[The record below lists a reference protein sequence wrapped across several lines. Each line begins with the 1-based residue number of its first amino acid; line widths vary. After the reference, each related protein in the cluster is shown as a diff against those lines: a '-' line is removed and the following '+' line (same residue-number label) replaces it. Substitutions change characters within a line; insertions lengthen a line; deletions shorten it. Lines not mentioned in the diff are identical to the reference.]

1 MKTFLTALVATLFC
15 LSCAPQLSMP
25 DVDIPSKYIYGDV
38 ATADSVGGYWW
49 RIYNDEVL
57 DSLELRALSNNKDL
71 AVAALRVESARYSL
85 AVARSAFLPSINAEV
100 SAESE
105 YSTPEGESYE
115 FTLQPTISWSVSLFG
130 ALRNT
135 KREAQAELLSSVWA
149 QRGVML
155 SLSKEVATA
164 YFTILQSRLCLDI
177 AERSLRLRE
186 ESAALMDSMV
196 RYGVSTGLELD
207 QAKSLVYT
215 ASADVAQYSRAL
227 AQAQLSLATL
237 LGETPQPMDKKMFR
251 GELTIE
257 NMPSV
262 IPAGIPSDLLRRR
275 PDIMES
281 YYALQAASARVGI
294 ARSNRFPSI
303 SITGSGGVFG
313 STVKELFADGHW
325 KWGATGGL
333 AQPLFNFG
341 SLRNREKM
349 AIVAYKEAVEEF
361 EQTILTA
368 LEEVESALVAITTYR
383 TQAEEYAQYVKA
395 NGRIAQLTEALYS
408 MGMYDYLD
416 VISTEQTWYE
426 SQLQMVNILA
436 QQYINYANLVMALG
450 DGWQGVVNDE
460 K

>member
-1 MKTFLTALVATLFC
+1 MKTFVAVLVAIALF
-15 LSCAPQLSMP
+15 SCAPNLSMP
-25 DVDIPSKYIYGDV
+25 AVDIPSEYIYGDV
-38 ATADSVGGYWW
+38 STTDSIGDYWW

-57 DSLELRALSNNKDL
+57 DSLELQALKNNKDL

-85 AVARSAFLPSINAEV
+85 AIARSSFLPSINAEV

-105 YSTPEGESYE
+105 YQTKRGESYE
-115 FTLQPTISWSVSLFG
+115 FTLQPTVSWSVSLFG

-135 KREAQAELLSSVWA
+135 RREAQAELLSSVWA
-149 QRGVML
+149 QRGVVL
-155 SLSKEVATA
+155 SLSAEVATS
-164 YFTILQSRLCLDI
+164 YFTILQYSRCLDI
-177 AERSLRLRE
+177 AQRSLRLRE
-186 ESAALMDSMV
+186 ESAALIDSMV
-196 RYGVSTGLELD
+196 RYGVSTGLALD

-215 ASADVAQYSRAL
+215 AAADVAQYSRAL

-237 LGETPQPMDKKMFR
+237 LGETPQLMDEKILR
-251 GELTIE
+251 GRLTIE
-257 NMPSV
+257 DMPTE

-281 YYALQAASARVGI
+281 YYALQASSARVGI

-313 STVKELFADGHW
+313 STVKELFADGYW

-341 SLRNREKM
+341 ALRNREKM
-349 AIVAYKEAVEEF
+349 AIVAYDESVAQY
-361 EQTILTA
+361 EQTILKA
-368 LEEVESALVAITTYR
+368 LEEVESALVAITTYS
-383 TQAEEYAQYVKA
+383 TQAEKYAQYVMA
-395 NGRIAQLTEALYS
+395 NGRIAELTETLYS
-408 MGMYDYLD
+408 MGMSDYLD
-416 VISTEQTWYE
+416 VISTQQTWYE
-426 SQLQMVNILA
+426 SQLQMVNIVA

-450 DGWQGVVNDE
+450 DGWQGVVSDA

>member
-1 MKTFLTALVATLFC
+1 MKTFVAVLVAIALF
-15 LSCAPQLSMP
+15 SCAPQLSMP
-25 DVDIPSKYIYGDV
+25 DVDIPSEYIYGNV
-38 ATADSVGGYWW
+38 ATADSVGSYWW

-57 DSLELRALSNNKDL
+57 DSLELQALKNNKDF
-71 AVAALRVESARYSL
+71 AVAALRVESARYNL

-105 YSTPEGESYE
+105 YRTKQGESYE
-115 FTLQPTISWSVSLFG
+115 FTLQPTVSWSVSLFG

-149 QRGVML
+149 QRGVVL
-155 SLSKEVATA
+155 SLTTEVATS
-164 YFTILQSRLCLDI
+164 YFTILQYRRCHDI
-177 AERSLRLRE
+177 AQRSLRLRE
-186 ESAALMDSMV
+186 ESAALIDSMV
-196 RYGVSTGLELD
+196 HYGVSTGLALD

-215 ASADVAQYSRAL
+215 AAADVAQYSRAL

-237 LGETPQPMDKKMFR
+237 LGETPQMMDEKILR
-251 GELTIE
+251 GRLTIE
-257 NMPSV
+257 DMPAE

-275 PDIMES
+275 PDIIES
-281 YYALQAASARVGI
+281 FYTLQAASARVGI

-349 AIVAYKEAVEEF
+349 AIVAYEESVAEY
-361 EQTILTA
+361 EQTVLTA
-368 LEEVESALVAITTYR
+368 LEDVESALVAISTYR
-383 TQAEEYAQYVKA
+383 AQAEEYAQYVKA
-395 NGRIAQLTEALYS
+395 NGRIAELTEALYS
-408 MGMYDYLD
+408 MGMSDYLD
-416 VISTEQTWYE
+416 VISTQQTWYE
-426 SQLQMVNILA
+426 SQLQMVNIVA

-450 DGWQGVVNDE
+450 DGWQGVVNDV

>member
-1 MKTFLTALVATLFC
+1 
-15 LSCAPQLSMP
+15 
-25 DVDIPSKYIYGDV
+25 
-38 ATADSVGGYWW
+38 
-49 RIYNDEVL
+49 
-57 DSLELRALSNNKDL
+57 
-71 AVAALRVESARYSL
+71 
-85 AVARSAFLPSINAEV
+85 
-100 SAESE
+100 
-105 YSTPEGESYE
+105 
-115 FTLQPTISWSVSLFG
+115 
-130 ALRNT
+130 
-135 KREAQAELLSSVWA
+135 
-149 QRGVML
+149 
-155 SLSKEVATA
+155 
-164 YFTILQSRLCLDI
+164 
-177 AERSLRLRE
+177 
-186 ESAALMDSMV
+186 MV

-237 LGETPQPMDKKMFR
+237 LGETPQPMDEKMLSS
-251 GELTIE
+251 ELTIE
-257 NMPSV
+257 DMPTV

-368 LEEVESALVAITTYR
+368 LEEVESALVAIATYR

-426 SQLQMVNILA
+426 SQLQMVNIVA